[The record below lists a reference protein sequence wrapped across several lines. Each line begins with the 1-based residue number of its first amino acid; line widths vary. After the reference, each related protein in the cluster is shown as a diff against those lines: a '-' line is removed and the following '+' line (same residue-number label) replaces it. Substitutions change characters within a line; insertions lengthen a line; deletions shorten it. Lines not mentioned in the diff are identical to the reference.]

1 MIRVMDIRG
10 MPVICLRDGNRVG
23 YVFGPMFDENECLTG
38 FLIDG
43 KGMSLSKRYV
53 ALDNVLRIDKN
64 SCVIYSEASIERVP
78 KGHAFKKRTNYE
90 EMLGRNVKSKSGRGL
105 GVVKDLVYSTETGT
119 IEGLELSRGFM
130 EDAMQGRNV
139 VMVRDGVEFG
149 EEYIIVG
156 RDDV

>member
-1 MIRVMDIRG
+1 
-10 MPVICLRDGNRVG
+10 MPVICLRDGTRAG

-38 FLIDG
+38 LLIDS
-43 KGMSLSKRYV
+43 KGISLSKRYV
-53 ALDNVLRIDKN
+53 ALDNILRMDKN
-64 SCVIYSEASIERVP
+64 SCVIYSEASMERVP
-78 KGHAFKKRTNYE
+78 KGHALKKRTGYE
-90 EMLGRNVKSKSGRGL
+90 DMLGRNVKSKNGTGL
-105 GVVKDLVYSTETGT
+105 GVVKDLIYSTETGV

-156 RDDV
+156 RDGI

>member
-10 MPVICLRDGNRVG
+10 MPVICLRDGTRAG

-38 FLIDG
+38 LLIDS
-43 KGMSLSKRYV
+43 KGISLSKRYV
-53 ALDNVLRIDKN
+53 ALDNILRMDKN
-64 SCVIYSEASIERVP
+64 SCVIYSEASMERVP
-78 KGHAFKKRTNYE
+78 KGHALKKRTGYE
-90 EMLGRNVKSKSGRGL
+90 DMLGRNVKSKNGTGL
-105 GVVKDLVYSTETGT
+105 GVVKDLIYSTETGV

-156 RDDV
+156 RDGI